1 MQSKGVVQ
9 STLSGALVQPILE
22 PRAARWTEQFA
33 EPHQIHSSDTCR
45 VFTCLHRVDQQKY
58 ALKRSIAK
66 IAHPTGTAADMNE
79 VHALTALAAHPR
91 FVKYFS
97 CWRDD
102 DEHLYIQLEY
112 LAADLAQCKGR
123 NVLTEAASM
132 GVVQQV
138 ASGVQYLHMQGL
150 VHRCLS
156 SHCIFFAVSSLPPPG
171 MLSTAPVVKIG
182 HLRLLTHAAQATHHI
197 DWAACTQARALAFTS
212 YEAVHQKCELVD
224 WVVVD
229 VFALGMILLDLA
241 TSSQLPDVV
250 NSDWRS
256 IRSSAGAAAQSQPAV
271 LQLYPTLASEADSGS
286 RSHPYL
292 RSWHQA
298 IVKLKDADGLAETE
312 LFQNE
317 LQVQLDMKHRM
328 ILRRAREVIEMQQMK
343 LLLTEHLSA
352 QASSGKQNVNGNKCT
367 DDTDCATLTDPYT
380 APAGFLSRAMAETA
394 NFFRSVVVGSTS
406 FVQNAKTE
414 FGSRS
419 GLALSIV
426 TYWELELRNRMQES
440 KARAGVTF
448 ISGYSIK
455 PTAAID

>member
-1 MQSKGVVQ
+1 MFSSCVPPSPHKQAVPPSPHKQALPSPPRLIVQQGSRKRKGTMQSKGVVQ

-197 DWAACTQARALAFTS
+197 DWAACTQARALAFAS

-224 WVVVD
+224 WVAAD

-256 IRSSAGAAAQSQPAV
+256 IRLAEALPV
-271 LQLYPTLASEADSGS
+271 LRPSLSPQFCSFIQHLLLRRTLDSE
-286 RSHPYL
+286 SHPYL
-292 RSWHQA
+292 RCQR
-298 IVKLKDADGLAETE
+298 K
-312 LFQNE
+312 
-317 LQVQLDMKHRM
+317 
-328 ILRRAREVIEMQQMK
+328 
-343 LLLTEHLSA
+343 
-352 QASSGKQNVNGNKCT
+352 
-367 DDTDCATLTDPYT
+367 
-380 APAGFLSRAMAETA
+380 
-394 NFFRSVVVGSTS
+394 
-406 FVQNAKTE
+406 
-414 FGSRS
+414 
-419 GLALSIV
+419 
-426 TYWELELRNRMQES
+426 
-440 KARAGVTF
+440 
-448 ISGYSIK
+448 
-455 PTAAID
+455 